1 MSTAI
6 FFNIPA
12 HGHVN
17 PSLPLVSELARRG
30 ERVIYYNSEAFRV
43 KVEGAGAEFRAYNAP
58 EEARVGQGADSPLDV
73 MARIMTVAEAAILA
87 VLDDVRAAQPDYVIY
102 DSMCVWGKQIARIL
116 GLPAICSC
124 SIFFVG
130 SQNFSA
136 LPREGAI
143 GRSVLG
149 HPVEAARHLWTH
161 FSVARRLKRRYG
173 VDSPGVFDFFG
184 NPGDMTLVYTSRY
197 FQIGGERLD
206 DTFKFVGPSLVER
219 NDHADFPFEFLDGGP
234 AIYISLGTIFNNRP
248 HFFRA
253 CMDAFRVSR
262 YRVVMSVGGK
272 VDAAALGPIPGNFLV
287 LPHAPQLEI
296 LRRAALFVTHG
307 GMNSASE
314 SAWFG
319 VPMVVAPQMGDQ
331 LVIARRVEQLG
342 AGVVV
347 DSRRITAQGL
357 REAAERVL
365 GAESFRRQSRAI
377 GESFRQAGG
386 YVRAADEVL
395 EFKRRVARG

>member
-1 MSTAI
+1 MSTAV

-30 ERVIYYNSEAFRV
+30 ERVIYYNTEAFRG
-43 KVEGAGAEFRAYNAP
+43 KVEGAGAEFRAYTAP
-58 EEARVGQGADSPLDV
+58 DEERVGQGADSPLDV
-73 MARIMTVAEAAILA
+73 MARLMTAAEAVIPA
-87 VLDDVRAAQPDYVIY
+87 VLDEVRTARPDYVIY

-130 SQNFSA
+130 SQNFQA

-143 GRSVLG
+143 GRRMLG
-149 HPVEAARHLWTH
+149 HPLEAGRYLWTH
-161 FSVARRLKRRYG
+161 FSAARRLKRRYG

-206 DTFKFVGPSLVER
+206 ETFKFVGPSLVER
-219 NDHADFPFEFLDGGP
+219 NDHAGFPFEFLEGGP
-234 AIYISLGTIFNNRP
+234 VVYISLGTIFNDRP
-248 HFFRA
+248 RFFRL
-253 CMDAFRVSR
+253 CMDAFGNSR
-262 YRVVMSVGGK
+262 LRAVMSVGGR
-272 VDAAALGPIPGNFLV
+272 VDTAALGPIPQNFLV

-296 LRRAALFVTHG
+296 LRRASLFVTHG

-347 DSRRITAQGL
+347 DSHHFTAQGL
-357 REAAERVL
+357 REAAEQVL
-365 GAESFRRQSRAI
+365 CAESFRRQSRAI

-386 YVRAADEVL
+386 YVRAADEVF
-395 EFKRRVARG
+395 EFKKRVGRG